1 MKILSKDLLLKRKEE
16 LKRRSFLRGAPAAL
30 AFLLAAGAQPVHATE
45 PIEGATTGEG
55 FDPI

>member
-1 MKILSKDLLLKRKEE
+1 MKKLSKELLLKRKEE

-45 PIEGATTGEG
+45 PVQGAETGEG
-55 FDPI
+55 FDPL

>member
-55 FDPI
+55 VDPI